1 MEFNFSE
8 EQISIKEMA
17 KSFSESELM
26 PYASEWDQREVFPLE
41 ILKKSAEIGFASIY
55 VDEKFG
61 GSGLNRLAAALV
73 FEELSRGCVSTAAFL
88 SIHNM
93 VSWMIDSHGS
103 DEIRQRFIPKLSS
116 MELISSYCLTESE
129 SGSDAAALKTS
140 AKKKDNSYYI
150 INGSKS
156 FISGGPS
163 SDVYAVM
170 CRTGDDSSAG
180 ISCILIEKGTKGL
193 SFGKNEKKLGWNSQP
208 TSTVNFDNCEVPIS
222 NLVGNEGEGF
232 KIAMKGLDGGR
243 VNIAACSIGGA
254 NLALEKSLNY
264 TSERKQFGKNLNQFQ
279 VTQFKLADMATN
291 LDAAK
296 LMVYRAAN
304 SIDIGNTNATKFC
317 AMAKRFATDV
327 CFEICNEALQLHGG
341 YGYLKDYPLERL
353 IRDLRV
359 HQILEG
365 TNEIMRMIISRG
377 LINEREKDYND

>member
-1 MEFNFSE
+1 MEFNLSQ

-26 PYASEWDQREVFPLE
+26 PYASNWDQKEIFPVE
-41 ILKKSAEIGFASIY
+41 TLKKSAEVGFASIY
-55 VDEKFG
+55 VDEKYG
-61 GSGLNRLAAALV
+61 GAGLNRLAAALV

-93 VSWMIDSHGS
+93 VTWMIDSHGT
-103 DEIRQRFIPKLSS
+103 DNLRKKFIPKLSS
-116 MELISSYCLTESE
+116 MELISSYCLTESG

-140 AKKKDNSYYI
+140 AKKKDNSYYL
-150 INGSKS
+150 INGSKN
-156 FISGGPS
+156 FISGGAS
-163 SDVYAVM
+163 SDLYAVM
-170 CRTGDDSSAG
+170 CRTGDNSPGG
-180 ISCILIEKGTKGL
+180 ISCILVEKGTKGL

-208 TSTVNFDNCEVPIS
+208 TSTVNFDNCEVPIN
-222 NLVGNEGEGF
+222 NLVGNEGDGF
-232 KIAMKGLDGGR
+232 KLAMKGLDGGR

-254 NLALEKSLNY
+254 TLALEKALSY

-296 LMVYRAAN
+296 LMVYRAAD
-304 SIDIGNTNATKFC
+304 SIDLGDSNANRFC

-365 TNEIMRMIISRG
+365 TNEIMRMIISRS
-377 LINEREKDYND
+377 LIKEGEKN